1 VSSRPGAEEDENTV
15 LAALAERGLLLVQ
28 DKALP
33 SVATILAGAP
43 VRGSWWGHPQS
54 NRIFRTL
61 RRLSEHRDVLFC
73 KLVSGKV
80 TLVDRR
86 LWPAFLAA
94 ATTREPWQTRGL
106 APEARKILSEVDRSG
121 LLEAAGPPVKE
132 LERRLLVLA
141 NEEHSE
147 SGAHRMVVQSWSR
160 WADSVGAPDPL
171 TPARGKEIL
180 EKAAAALGAG
190 PTALPWHSGRT

>member
-1 VSSRPGAEEDENTV
+1 VTSRPGAQEDENTV

-33 SVATILAGAP
+33 NVVTILTGAP
-43 VRGSWWGHPQS
+43 ARGSWWSHPQS
-54 NRIFRTL
+54 KRIFRTL

-73 KLVSGKV
+73 KLVLGKV
-80 TLVDRR
+80 TLVHRR

-94 ATTREPWQTRGL
+94 ATAREPWQTKGL
-106 APEARKILSEVDRSG
+106 PPEARKILSEVDRNG
-121 LLEAAGPPVKE
+121 LLEAAGAPVKE

-160 WADSVGAPDPL
+160 WADSAGAPASL
-171 TPARGKEIL
+171 TPVQGKEVL

-190 PTALPWHSGRT
+190 PTAFPWHSAGV